1 MCGITRINTLI
12 LVGPGIALGRSGG
25 GSVNGVTLSRIET
38 GVSWISDSIPIP
50 NRVPYM
56 KSSHLRPLL
65 LLMGTAFLAAC
76 GQSSDQDPAA
86 GPQMP
91 PPEVTVVQA
100 HAEQVPL
107 TRELVGRLAATRIA
121 EVRARVAGII
131 LERSYTEGTDV
142 KAGDTLFQIDPAPL
156 QAELHA
162 QEATL
167 AKAKADA
174 ANAAA
179 TAKRYRELAAKKL
192 LSTQDLD
199 TALANAR
206 TAAAAVKEALAK
218 VEKARL
224 DLGYATVTAPISGRV
239 GRALVTEGAL
249 VGQGEATQL
258 TTIEQIDSV
267 YVNFSLSVSELEQLG
282 AAGANMEGLS
292 DSSRQLPV
300 TVILPDGKDYPHTGT
315 LDFSDSAADPG
326 TGTVSLRAVVPNPE
340 HRLLP
345 GMFVNLRLT
354 LGHLE
359 QAFLLPQATL
369 TRDTQGAS
377 VLVVNDAGTVEMR
390 RVVTHG
396 TTRNAW
402 IVTGSLKE
410 GDQVILEGLQKVRP
424 GGSAKAVLPPPA
436 GTPEG

>member
-1 MCGITRINTLI
+1 
-12 LVGPGIALGRSGG
+12 
-25 GSVNGVTLSRIET
+25 
-38 GVSWISDSIPIP
+38 
-50 NRVPYM
+50 M
-56 KSSHLRPLL
+56 KSPHLHPLL
-65 LLMGTAFLAAC
+65 LFIGTAFIAAC
-76 GQSSDQDPAA
+76 GQSPDQNAA
-86 GPQMP
+86 GAPKMP
-91 PPEVTVVQA
+91 PPEVTVIQA
-100 HAEQVPL
+100 HAEKVPL

-142 KAGDTLFQIDPAPL
+142 KAGDKLFQIDPAPL
-156 QAELHA
+156 EAELHA
-162 QEATL
+162 QEAAL

-199 TALANAR
+199 TALANTR

-282 AAGANMEGLS
+282 AAGARMEGLS
-292 DSSRQLPV
+292 DNSKQLPV

-326 TGTVSLRAVVPNPE
+326 TGTVSLRAVVPNPD

-369 TRDTQGAS
+369 IRDTQGAS

-396 TTRNAW
+396 TTPNAW

-410 GDQVILEGLQKVRP
+410 GDQVILEGLQKVQP